1 MIDKY
6 VVVPEDKASNNIVF
20 VCKIVKNAAA
30 SNLVLI
36 YLKSNNASWGPLEK
50 YFWQVYWLHASS
62 SEEEFENVFANQQ
75 SWTLNNVKKTQQFG

>member
-20 VCKIVKNAAA
+20 ICKIVKNAAA

-36 YLKSNNASWGPLEK
+36 YLKSNNDNLLA
-50 YFWQVYWLHASS
+50 
-62 SEEEFENVFANQQ
+62 
-75 SWTLNNVKKTQQFG
+75 